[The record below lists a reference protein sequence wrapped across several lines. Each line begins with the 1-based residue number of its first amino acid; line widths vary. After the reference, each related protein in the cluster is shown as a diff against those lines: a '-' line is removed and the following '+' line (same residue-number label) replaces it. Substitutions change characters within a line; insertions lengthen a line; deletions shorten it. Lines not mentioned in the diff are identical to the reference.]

1 LDECDVVLV
10 KKKTLYQRLIE
21 IDLVGTTRE
30 VQDPKLILNSIFMT
44 SYQFEECVEILKGLF
59 AEKFNIIIDYN
70 ENEVKSWLVGYAN
83 KNEDIEDTFR
93 QLSYELR
100 EFEVILF
107 DIKIRQEINVPPMK
121 EYIEDWLK

>member
-1 LDECDVVLV
+1 
-10 KKKTLYQRLIE
+10 
-21 IDLVGTTRE
+21 
-30 VQDPKLILNSIFMT
+30 MT

-100 EFEVILF
+100 EFEVILV
-107 DIKIRQEINVPPMK
+107 DIKIRQEINVAPMK
-121 EYIEDWLK
+121 EYIEDWLKRSLIKIIEEDQLEGVGTGHVTTMKEDTRGTSIGK